1 MGTFGNG
8 WPPVLISRILKG
20 DPANT
25 GQGHKMNPKDTGI
38 AYELSRAF
46 TASHEAL
53 FDALT
58 NSSVL
63 KRIWGVQEINVDA
76 RVGGQAVAIYI
87 VEGQDW
93 SFTITY
99 TELRRDDG
107 RLGWVVRFKNFPSK
121 ETSVSV
127 RLTQADKGTVLTL
140 RMENFESTEECDA
153 NRQAWERGLAILA
166 DVVT

>member
-1 MGTFGNG
+1 MIDQQRVHN
-8 WPPVLISRILKG
+8 
-20 DPANT
+20 PASLD
-25 GQGHKMNPKDTGI
+25 QSLPI
-38 AYELSRAF
+38 ATI
-46 TASHEAL
+46 TASPEAL

-153 NRQAWERGLAILA
+153 NRQAWERGLEPPRDSRRQFSLSQAATA
-166 DVVT
+166 DSSSWR